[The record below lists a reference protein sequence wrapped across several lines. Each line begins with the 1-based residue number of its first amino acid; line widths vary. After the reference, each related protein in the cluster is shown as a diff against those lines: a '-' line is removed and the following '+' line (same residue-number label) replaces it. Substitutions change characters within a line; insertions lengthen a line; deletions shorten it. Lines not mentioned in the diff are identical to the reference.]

1 MKISAVLTALLT
13 NLLLGNVCSS
23 INVTVSPAPFTVVAE
38 GQNITLSC
46 QVSQRKRSASLPVVR
61 WMFQPESGGEE
72 LLVARVNMKRAK
84 FYGNYTKSFRKP
96 KMKLTVV
103 KQGKIFNLLIV
114 NISER
119 DRGVYSCR
127 VQEFNKHQ
135 ERWKASTNSSAST
148 QLRVHVLPAGR
159 PKEDL
164 WSLFE
169 DVYLCA
175 VLVCCVGLLCMCM
188 FTIAVSCQYLQRKRR
203 LKENYHLVKSPQ
215 NSSGETVTSLVS
227 LSPALPKK
235 VRKYKKN
242 KTVEQADVPPEI
254 PAKAPIADK
263 MRKPKLLKPQPR
275 KVVLPKIAEES
286 LTYAE
291 LELIKPLPEAK
302 AAKTGTVYAQILF
315 EDKPV

>member
-1 MKISAVLTALLT
+1 
-13 NLLLGNVCSS
+13 
-23 INVTVSPAPFTVVAE
+23 
-38 GQNITLSC
+38 
-46 QVSQRKRSASLPVVR
+46 
-61 WMFQPESGGEE
+61 MFQPESGGEE
-72 LLVARVNMKRAK
+72 LLVARVNMRKAK

-103 KQGKIFNLLIV
+103 KQGKIFNLLIM
-114 NISER
+114 NISEQ
-119 DRGVYSCR
+119 DRGLYSCR
-127 VQEFNKHQ
+127 VQEFKKHQ

-148 QLRVHVLPAGR
+148 QLRVHVLPAGK
-159 PKEDL
+159 PKEEL

-215 NSSGETVTSLVS
+215 NSSGETVTSVVS

-235 VRKYKKN
+235 MRKYKKN
-242 KTVEQADVPPEI
+242 KSVEQPDVPPEI

-286 LTYAE
+286 LMYAE
-291 LELIKPLPEAK
+291 LELMKPLPEAK
-302 AAKTGTVYAQILF
+302 TTKTGTVYAQILF

>member
-13 NLLLGNVCSS
+13 NLLFGNVRSA
-23 INVTVSPAPFTVVAE
+23 INVTVTPSPFAGVAE
-38 GQNITLSC
+38 GENITLSC
-46 QVSQRKRSASLPVVR
+46 QVTQRRRSASLPVVR
-61 WMFQPESGGEE
+61 WMFQPESGAEE
-72 LLVARVNMKRAK
+72 LLVARVNMQRAK
-84 FYGNYTKSFRKP
+84 FYGNYTKSFSKP
-96 KMKLTVV
+96 KIKLTVV
-103 KQGKIFNLLIV
+103 KQGKIYNLLIM
-114 NISER
+114 NISEQ
-119 DRGVYSCR
+119 DRGLYSCR
-127 VQEFNKHQ
+127 VQGFKKHQ
-135 ERWKASTNSSAST
+135 ERWKASSNSSAST
-148 QLRVHVLPAGR
+148 QLRVHVLPASK
-159 PKEDL
+159 PKEEL
-164 WSLFE
+164 WSLLE

-203 LKENYHLVKSPQ
+203 LKENYNLVKSPQ
-215 NSSGETVTSLVS
+215 NSSGETVTSVVS

-235 VRKYKKN
+235 MRKYKKN
-242 KTVEQADVPPEI
+242 KSVEQPDMPPEI

-286 LTYAE
+286 LMYAE
-291 LELIKPLPEAK
+291 LELMKPLPEAK